1 MIKDYDEFKLLLDCY
16 EVLDKFTRTST
27 CWTLGP
33 LELSSLIVLLDILKP
48 HLKDLH

>member
-27 CWTLGP
+27 CLNSASRT
-33 LELSSLIVLLDILKP
+33 ELPNCTIRYFKTSS
-48 HLKDLH
+48 